1 VLNHVLYFSG
11 DEKCP
16 VTSFTKYLSKL
27 NPGNKNFWQRPK
39 TKEYISPAT
48 DIWYDNAAVGK
59 NTLGS
64 MMSNVSD
71 ECGLSKRYT
80 NHCIRSTCITALD
93 DGEIETRQIMGLSCH
108 KSESAVRSY
117 TNKLSEKKTHQ
128 MSNVLS
134 STVRSTTTEAIVDQ
148 QGTIAT
154 NNVSNAAAGP
164 VSNTPAHLDLPVP
177 DFLFDDYELVN
188 ALNDITNF
196 ETNNNQLPVQ
206 NSIQNFT
213 NAPTCNFSGFPSGI
227 TINNSTV
234 NFYIQK

>member
-1 VLNHVLYFSG
+1 MLNHVLYFSG

-39 TKEYISPAT
+39 SKEYISSAT

-59 NTLGS
+59 NTQGS

-80 NHCIRSTCITALD
+80 NHCIRSTCSTALG
-93 DGEIETRQIMGLSCH
+93 DGGIETRHIMGLSGH

-117 TNKLSEKKTHQ
+117 TKKFSEKKTRQ
-128 MSNVLS
+128 MSSVLS
-134 STVRSTTTEAIVDQ
+134 STVRSTTTEDIVDQ

-164 VSNTPAHLDLPVP
+164 VSNAPAHLDLP
-177 DFLFDDYELVN
+177 DFLSDDYELVN
-188 ALNDITNF
+188 ALNGITNF

-206 NSIQNFT
+206 NNFQNFT
-213 NAPTCNFSGFPSGI
+213 NAPTCNLRA
-227 TINNSTV
+227 NS
-234 NFYIQK
+234 FQRRGY